1 MTADLFPTDPK
12 RIRERLRRY
21 ERALKREL
29 EEGYGGD
36 GYGKRF
42 LLRPLYMLMGDVDGA
57 LASFDWYEDSYPDDG
72 GDPYQYLTW
81 GLVLL
86 RGGRRQ
92 EAFNK
97 LYQTMLENL
106 YIVPFLPGRNP
117 QRLDI
122 WHGSSLAWIE
132 YAVEVPQELLN
143 LWDDV
148 ALQWAREVSEPPA
161 VVEKI
166 ARYVAI
172 HRELK
177 SEPSGPTRSAL
188 VDEASA
194 LKKTAVRLHER

>member
-1 MTADLFPTDPK
+1 MADLFPTDPK
-12 RIRERLRRY
+12 RIRERIRRY

-29 EEGYGGD
+29 EAGYGGD

-42 LLRPLYMLMGDVDGA
+42 LLGPLYMLMGDVDGA
-57 LASFDWYEDSYPDDG
+57 LASFDWYEGAYPDDG

-81 GLVLL
+81 ALALF

-106 YIVPFLPGRNP
+106 YLVPFLLGRSP

-122 WHGSSLAWIE
+122 WHGSNLAWIE

-148 ALQWAREVSEPPA
+148 ALQWAREVSEHPA
-161 VVEKI
+161 VVERV

-177 SEPSGPTRSAL
+177 SERPGPRRSAL

-194 LKKTAVRLHER
+194 LKKTVIPLH

>member
-1 MTADLFPTDPK
+1 MADLFPTDPK
-12 RIRERLRRY
+12 RIRERIRRY

-42 LLRPLYMLMGDVDGA
+42 LLGPLYMLMGDVDGA
-57 LASFDWYEDSYPDDG
+57 LASFDWYEDAYPDDG

-81 GLVLL
+81 TLALF

-106 YIVPFLPGRNP
+106 YLVPFLLGRNP
-117 QRLDI
+117 QPLDI
-122 WHGSSLAWIE
+122 WHGSNLGWIE
-132 YAVEVPQELLN
+132 YAVEVPKELLN

-148 ALQWAREVSEPPA
+148 ALQWAREVSEHPA
-161 VVEKI
+161 VVEKV

-177 SEPSGPTRSAL
+177 SEPPGPRRSAL
-188 VDEASA
+188 VHESFA
-194 LKKTAVRLHER
+194 LKKTAIPLH